1 MSLGRFCFILLL
13 FFSNLKAS
21 YLRDLNIEILL
32 KNQKEAY
39 QNISSKILKK
49 EKFKNYSIKL
59 ILDNEEFLHKQ
70 YYIKFRCN
78 KEELINSN
86 IKYNIEKD
94 GIIFK
99 INKNSPNEIYFE
111 FKSKKEK
118 TLDINIVVI
127 SQFEYEV
134 LSKHVETIMG
144 ISYGIIFCAF
154 LYSFIIYLNTKI
166 KSVLFYSYLQ
176 ISILS
181 ILIFRNYMNTHLAY
195 SYIENVLDFA
205 LKDITIIAIILFSKE
220 VLSFNKY
227 KKYIRAIFDILIF
240 LNLMDILLIFIFED
254 TVLYEI
260 ISIPLLIA
268 VLISFSI
275 ISYFQGF
282 KESIYFILGWVLI
295 LLCLLIEQYQL
306 VDINDNLILA
316 IGLPLESLILSSYLG
331 YKLKLMIKEK
341 REKEKLFIQQ
351 NKLASMGEMLNNIA
365 HQWRQPLAN
374 LSFINMDLQLAIQN
388 NDLNKKYLYQIIE
401 DSTKQIDFMSNT
413 LDDFKGFY
421 QPNKKRQKF
430 LLSNT
435 VKKAINIINPSL
447 ESIKLSFE
455 IKKDKELNSYEN
467 EYIQVIL
474 NILTNAK
481 DALLESKKSHPQIKI
496 ELSQTEDKKSSL
508 KISDNAYGIEKKIIN
523 KIFEPYF
530 STKNKNSGIGLYMSK
545 IIVQSHLK
553 GEISLESSKEGTSF
567 YIVI

>member
-1 MSLGRFCFILLL
+1 MSLGKYCFILLL
-13 FFSNLKAS
+13 FFSNIKAS

-32 KNQKEAY
+32 KNQKETY
-39 QNISSKILKK
+39 QSISSNILKK

-59 ILDNEEFLHKQ
+59 ILDNEEFLNKQ
-70 YYIKFRCN
+70 YYVRFRCD
-78 KEELINSN
+78 KEELFSSN
-86 IKYNIEKD
+86 INYNTEKD

-118 TLDINIVVI
+118 ILDINIVVI

-134 LSKHVETIMG
+134 LSKYVETIMG

-181 ILIFRNYMNTHLAY
+181 VLVFRNYLNTHLGY
-195 SYIENVLDFA
+195 NYMENVLDFA
-205 LKDITIIAIILFSKE
+205 LKNITIIAIILFSKE
-220 VLSFNKY
+220 ILSFNKY

-240 LNLMDILLIFIFED
+240 LNLIDIFLIFIFED
-254 TVLYEI
+254 TILYEI

-268 VLISFSI
+268 VLILFSVL
-275 ISYFQGF
+275 SYFQGF
-282 KESIYFILGWVLI
+282 KESIYFILGWLLI
-295 LLCLLIEQYQL
+295 LFCLLVEQYQL

-341 REKEKLFIQQ
+341 REKERLFIQQ

-388 NDLNKKYLYQIIE
+388 NDLNKNYLHQIIK

-421 QPNKKRQKF
+421 QPNKQKENF

-435 VKKAINIINPSL
+435 VKKAINIIKPSL
-447 ESIKLSFE
+447 QSIKLTFE
-455 IKKDKELNSYEN
+455 IKKDKELTSYEN

-481 DALLESKKSHPQIKI
+481 DALLESKKSHQEIKI
-496 ELSQTEDKKSSL
+496 ELSQTEDKKSKL

-553 GEISLESSKEGTSF
+553 GEISLESSKKGTSF
-567 YIVI
+567 YIII